1 MCFEYVQF
9 YFIALEEY
17 QGEKRM
23 EVQICETAEESQQ

>member
-9 YFIALEEY
+9 YFIIVEAY

-23 EVQICETAEESQQ
+23 EEAQICETA